1 MRAVLLALA
10 SAAAIAAAT
19 PATAA
24 TTVPS
29 FSEGGAPLLPG
40 ETVIATFNSG
50 DNGGA
55 TGTYSILTGDSGA
68 GAEPG
73 TGDQGDSYLSV
84 LGGGVANFTFGPVSY
99 LALDY
104 GSADTYNSFLLTLLD
119 GTTELFTGQ
128 DIINSGIANGDQS
141 APRTNGR
148 LAFTNA
154 LNPIVGLQLTSAQN
168 SLEIDNVSV
177 IAAVP
182 EPGTWALMLL
192 GFGAVG
198 FSMRRKRET
207 RPLQLA

>member
-10 SAAAIAAAT
+10 SAAAIVAAT

-68 GAEPG
+68 GAEPA

-198 FSMRRKRET
+198 FSMRRKREA